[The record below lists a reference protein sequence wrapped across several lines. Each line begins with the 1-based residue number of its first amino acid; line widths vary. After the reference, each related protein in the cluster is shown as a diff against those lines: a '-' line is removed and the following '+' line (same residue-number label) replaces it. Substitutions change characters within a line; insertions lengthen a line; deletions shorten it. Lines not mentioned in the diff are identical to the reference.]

1 MAASVSKP
9 TITEKS
15 ANRYGY
21 LLCFHRRIA
30 PMTEPRTATPRM
42 NGRAMGITSQA
53 RTASPSE
60 TTAPARVPGTDTL
73 PQLLGDAG
81 RGLSVGRG
89 VNVTSVMDRLVL
101 SRPHNQ
107 WYSYRLCVT
116 RPTGAEA
123 RERCVPSGAREV
135 HCRKTRRG
143 LHPAKS
149 G

>member
-1 MAASVSKP
+1 
-9 TITEKS
+9 
-15 ANRYGY
+15 
-21 LLCFHRRIA
+21 
-30 PMTEPRTATPRM
+30 MTEPSPAAPSM

-60 TTAPARVPGTDTL
+60 TIAPARVPGTDTL
-73 PQLLGDAG
+73 PHVLGDAG
-81 RGLSVGRG
+81 RCLSAGRG

-123 RERCVPSGAREV
+123 RERCATRAV
-135 HCRKTRRG
+135 HVIHWRKTRRG

-149 G
+149 R

>member
-1 MAASVSKP
+1 
-9 TITEKS
+9 
-15 ANRYGY
+15 
-21 LLCFHRRIA
+21 
-30 PMTEPRTATPRM
+30 MTEPSTAAPRM

-60 TTAPARVPGTDTL
+60 TIAPARVPGTDTL

-123 RERCVPSGAREV
+123 RERCATRAAREV
-135 HCRKTRRG
+135 
-143 LHPAKS
+143 LLPENA
-149 G
+149 